1 MENHLHHNK
10 NAQHRTG
17 ETLDNCDAHKEDHRQ
32 WSRRQFLLSTGLA
45 TLGSA
50 LSLGGSSIAALANS
64 PLLKA
69 IAESNNERILVI
81 VNLGGGNDGLNTIVP
96 RQNDVYYGSRPT
108 IAVQEYDMFAL
119 SDDFGMPN
127 TMLDLQPLWNEGKMA
142 VVHNVAYPNQNL
154 SHFRSSDIWFSAS
167 DEEVVLTDGWIG
179 RLLQDQYPAYTSS
192 PPSSPIGLQIGVQ
205 SNLVFLGGN
214 NNFGLSITNPTQ
226 FYQIAQTGQLYNTDN
241 LPNCSYGE
249 EMLFLRQT
257 TNSTVRYAEAIR
269 NAYTGASNNGG
280 YSDTY
285 LSEQLAI
292 VARLIKGG
300 MTTKVYLVS
309 IGGFDTHAD
318 ENEYHPSLMN
328 ELATSVKAFYDD
340 IASANKSQDVL
351 LMTVSEFGR
360 RVEENGSFG
369 TDHGVSAPMMLFGDG
384 VTGGFKGTPADLDN
398 LDEYGN
404 MRFSTDF
411 RQVYLSVLKDWF
423 CVELP
428 LAQAIIGRPLSIVPD
443 LLPACGSLVGSN
455 NLSALLGHN
464 ADPANSAAM
473 LIKYAIAER
482 GLVKLQI
489 QDMAGNT
496 KVTLVN
502 MVQDANSYTI
512 SFNPLSYGLAP
523 GQFIYRLDTG
533 GRSYSRKMRFWGN

>member
-1 MENHLHHNK
+1 
-10 NAQHRTG
+10 
-17 ETLDNCDAHKEDHRQ
+17 
-32 WSRRQFLLSTGLA
+32 
-45 TLGSA
+45 
-50 LSLGGSSIAALANS
+50 
-64 PLLKA
+64 
-69 IAESNNERILVI
+69 
-81 VNLGGGNDGLNTIVP
+81 
-96 RQNDVYYGSRPT
+96 
-108 IAVQEYDMFAL
+108 
-119 SDDFGMPN
+119 
-127 TMLDLQPLWNEGKMA
+127 
-142 VVHNVAYPNQNL
+142 
-154 SHFRSSDIWFSAS
+154 
-167 DEEVVLTDGWIG
+167 
-179 RLLQDQYPAYTSS
+179 
-192 PPSSPIGLQIGVQ
+192 
-205 SNLVFLGGN
+205 
-214 NNFGLSITNPTQ
+214 
-226 FYQIAQTGQLYNTDN
+226 
-241 LPNCSYGE
+241 
-249 EMLFLRQT
+249 MLFLRQT
-257 TNSTVRYAEAIR
+257 TNSTVRYADAIR
-269 NAYTGASNNGG
+269 DAYTGATNNSG

-300 MTTKVYLVS
+300 MKTKVYLVS

-318 ENEYHPSLMN
+318 QNEYHPSLMN

-340 IASANKSQDVL
+340 IASANKNEDVL

-404 MRFSTDF
+404 MRFSMDF

-423 CVELP
+423 CVDLP
-428 LAQAIIGRPLSIVPD
+428 LAQAIIGKPLSIVPD
-443 LLPACGSLVGSN
+443 LLPVCSSAVGSN
-455 NLSALLGHN
+455 NLGALLGHN
-464 ADPANSAAM
+464 PDPANASAM

-533 GRSYSRKMRFWGN
+533 GRSYSRKMRFW